1 MAGNAVAD
9 IVYNMS
15 FQARTG
21 MGDALDYNVVIEVM
35 NQLSING
42 QDRLDIIQKIMVAE
56 QAVKGQMKKNQNS
69 EKKNG

>member
-1 MAGNAVAD
+1 MAGNIIAD
-9 IVYNMS
+9 MVYNMS

-21 MGDALDYNVVIEVM
+21 MGDSLDYNVVIEVM
-35 NQLSING
+35 NQLCING

-56 QAVKGQMKKNQNS
+56 QAVKDQMKKNQDS

>member
-56 QAVKGQMKKNQNS
+56 QTVKGQMKKNQDS